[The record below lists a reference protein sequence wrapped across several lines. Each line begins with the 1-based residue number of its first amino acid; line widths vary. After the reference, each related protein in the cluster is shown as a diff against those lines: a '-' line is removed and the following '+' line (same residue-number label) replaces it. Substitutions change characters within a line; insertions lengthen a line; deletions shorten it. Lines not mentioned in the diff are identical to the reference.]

1 MANGSRKDALPF
13 PLLLLAR
20 SHPSLAGLFR
30 YIIVFL
36 RLQLQLRLNM
46 NLTCC
51 LNLSFSFSYS
61 YSYSFLCC
69 YLDGKPVARVFKILV
84 WRLSYIFCAFCFH
97 FRHVLC
103 ICCAAAICSS
113 TCNSFLCGSH
123 SVSSF
128 KSPVLEL
135 CLPVL
140 PFSLSLSLWVMAKQ
154 KPKLISSTVYIQ
166 RSRLC
171 SVSVVFWCSYYF
183 R

>member
-69 YLDGKPVARVFKILV
+69 YLDGKPVARVFKILI

-123 SVSSF
+123 SVSR
-128 KSPVLEL
+128 VLFLNYVCLYFRSL
-135 CLPVL
+135 CLY
-140 PFSLSLSLWVMAKQ
+140 LSGLWRKQ
-154 KPKLISSTVYIQ
+154 KPMLISSTVYIQ
-166 RSRLC
+166 CSRLC